1 MEEDLSFSDTALN
14 RQLGT
19 KMEQNTQVFCYLI
32 PQTLYVWEKKKKK
45 VRITGWFSL
54 LFIGAW
60 YLKCPGNISQF
71 ILNEADLDI
80 L

>member
-32 PQTLYVWEKKKKK
+32 PQTLYVWEKKKKSQDNWL
-45 VRITGWFSL
+45 VFST
-54 LFIGAW
+54 FYW
-60 YLKCPGNISQF
+60 SMVFKMSW
-71 ILNEADLDI
+71 
-80 L
+80 

>member
-32 PQTLYVWEKKKKK
+32 PQTLYVGKKKSQDNWL
-45 VRITGWFSL
+45 VFST
-54 LFIGAW
+54 FYWSMAFKMSW
-60 YLKCPGNISQF
+60 
-71 ILNEADLDI
+71 
-80 L
+80 